1 MRSFMMQKYRRSP
14 IYRGV
19 REAINCR
26 IRLGALPLI
35 AGVAAAAGL
44 AEVTTSIAHAA
55 QPAYRQQA
63 IAGFNPVQVA
73 YNSRPAFVDLD
84 DDGDFDIVLGN
95 ADGRLVY
102 FRNDAIKFV
111 PQFGSANPFNG
122 VVGGKEPRPAFG
134 DVDGDDDLDAVVG
147 QSDGS
152 LRYLENVGS
161 ASEPD
166 FVERL
171 GAENPFD
178 LLGVDDSSAP
188 VLSNLDA
195 DSDLDLIVGGAD
207 GRLRYFR
214 NEGLAGFVA
223 QTGIDNPFDSV
234 DTGLLSVPE
243 LVDLDADNDLDL
255 LVGGL
260 DGSLSYFRNEGTD
273 MQPTFIELVD
283 DDNPFD
289 ALDVGFLS
297 SPTAAD
303 LDDDGDF
310 DVVSGEEYGELHYF
324 ENSGSDEDPVFSELE
339 GPLNP
344 FFGFD
349 TGYHA
354 TFALG
359 DLDDDSDADVIAG
372 EIQGRLRLLDNVGDM
387 SQPVFA
393 LVDPNPLANRDVGY
407 FSAPAMGDLDDD
419 GDLDMVVGDYY
430 GNFRLFEN
438 VTSGLSPEFVERT
451 GASNPL
457 AGFDVGASAAPTLVD
472 IDDDGDLDVFS
483 GDYLGEI
490 SFLENTGSSTNADF
504 NLAAGNNPLQGLD
517 LGSRS
522 KPVAADLDE
531 DGDFDL
537 VVGEESARRLN
548 FIENTGDPANPV
560 MVLRAGQLNPF
571 VDIDVGRNAA
581 PAAFDLDGDSDIDLL
596 VGRESPGI
604 LYLEAFNAAPVLD
617 TSADT
622 QLDPIP
628 EDTLS
633 EFNEGLSVAELLART
648 AGVTDSNA
656 GTEFG
661 IALVGTDVGN
671 GSWDYLLIAGEW
683 LPAAGI
689 LDENAL
695 LLGPDARLRFQPD
708 PDFNGASQAL
718 FRAWDQSD
726 GASGDAGVNTA
737 KGASGGEAPYS
748 AAVEAIDIV
757 IEPVNDPPFNLAPPT
772 ILGIGDVGQE
782 LNVVPGSWSDAIDVA
797 PGDLSFSYQWV
808 RVDNIVTLENLE
820 VLVGEIGLTYS
831 VTPADLNKYLRVIET
846 VTDNGEG
853 IPASTTASIP
863 SGFIGVPDP
872 LFKDDF
878 ELKPI
883 DE

>member
-1 MRSFMMQKYRRSP
+1 MQKNRRSA

-19 REAINCR
+19 RRAIYR
-26 IRLGALPLI
+26 RTTLRALPLA
-35 AGVAAAAGL
+35 AGVVVAVGIADI
-44 AEVTTSIAHAA
+44 SINSGHAA

-63 IAGFNPVQVA
+63 IPGFNPVQVA

-84 DDGDFDIVLGN
+84 NDGDFDIVLGN

-102 FRNDAIKFV
+102 FRNDQVKFV
-111 PQFGSANPFNG
+111 PQFGSANPFNS

-134 DVDGDDDLDAVVG
+134 DWDGDLDLDAVVG
-147 QSDGS
+147 QSGGS
-152 LRYLENVGS
+152 LRYLENVGTPD
-161 ASEPD
+161 APD
-166 FVERL
+166 FEERF
-171 GAENPFD
+171 GSENPFEA
-178 LLGVDDSSAP
+178 LEVDDSSAP

-207 GRLRYFR
+207 GRLKYFR
-214 NEGLAGFVA
+214 NDGLSGFMELV
-223 QTGIDNPFDSV
+223 GEDNPLDGVDS
-234 DTGLLSVPE
+234 GLLSAPE
-243 LVDLDADNDLDL
+243 FADFDADDDLDL
-255 LVGGL
+255 VVGGL
-260 DGSLSYFRNEGTD
+260 DGALSYYRNEGT
-273 MQPTFIELVD
+273 ELVPSFVELTD

-324 ENSGSDEDPVFSELE
+324 ENSGTDEDPIFSELE

-359 DLDDDSDADVIAG
+359 DLDEDSDADVITG
-372 EIQGRLRLLDNVGDM
+372 EIQGRLRLLENVGDTM
-387 SQPVFA
+387 SPAFA
-393 LVDPNPLANRDVGY
+393 LVDPNPLGNRDVGY
-407 FSAPAMGDLDDD
+407 FSAPALGDIDDD

-438 VTSGLSPEFVERT
+438 VTTGMTPEFVERT
-451 GASNPL
+451 GSSNPL
-457 AGFDVGASAAPTLVD
+457 AGFDVGASASPTFVD

-483 GDYLGEI
+483 GDYLGQI
-490 SFLENTGSSTNADF
+490 SFLQNVGSASEPDYV
-504 NLAAGNNPLQGLD
+504 LAAGNNPLLGLD
-517 LGSRS
+517 LGSRT

-531 DGDFDL
+531 DGDYDL
-537 VVGEESARRLN
+537 VIGEESSRRLN
-548 FIENTGDPANPV
+548 FVENTGDQSSPIL
-560 MVLRAGQLNPF
+560 VLRAGELNPF
-571 VDIDVGRNAA
+571 ADIDVGRNAA

-604 LYLEAFNAAPVLD
+604 LYLEAYNAAPVLD

-622 QLDPIP
+622 RLDPIP
-628 EDTLS
+628 EDTLP
-633 EFNEGLSVAELLART
+633 EFNDGLLVSEILART
-648 AGVTDSNA
+648 AGVSDANA
-656 GTEFG
+656 GTVPG
-661 IALVGTDVGN
+661 IAVVGADTAN
-671 GSWDYLLIAGEW
+671 GSWDYQLTPGSWQGLAGVSDVS
-683 LPAAGI
+683 AV
-689 LDENAL
+689 

-718 FRAWDQSD
+718 IRAWDQSD
-726 GASGDAGVNTA
+726 GVSGDVAVDTTGA
-737 KGASGGEAPYS
+737 ASGGESPYS
-748 AAVEAIDIV
+748 AAVEAVDILID
-757 IEPVNDPPFNLAPPT
+757 PVNDPPVNLAPPT

-782 LNVVPGSWSDAIDVA
+782 LNVVPGSWSDGIDVT

-820 VLVGEIGLTYS
+820 ILEGETGLTYS
-831 VTPADLNKYLRVIET
+831 ITPADLNKYIRVIET
-846 VTDNGEG
+846 VTDDGEG
-853 IPASTTASIP
+853 IPISTTASIP

-872 LFKDDF
+872 LFEDDF
-878 ELKPI
+878 ELDPI

>member
-1 MRSFMMQKYRRSP
+1 MQKNRRSAL
-14 IYRGV
+14 YCGV
-19 REAINCR
+19 RRAVTQR
-26 IRLGALPLI
+26 SRLRALPLV
-35 AGVAAAAGL
+35 AGLAAAAGL
-44 AEVTTSIAHAA
+44 ADVSIKSAHAA

-102 FRNDAIKFV
+102 FRNDLIKFV
-111 PQFGSANPFNG
+111 PQFGSANPFNA

-134 DVDGDDDLDAVVG
+134 DVDGDLDLDAVVG
-147 QSDGS
+147 QSGGT
-152 LRYLENVGS
+152 LRFLENVGT
-161 ASEPD
+161 AAEPD
-166 FVERL
+166 FVERF
-171 GAENPFD
+171 GAENPFE
-178 LLGVDDSSAP
+178 LLQVDDSSAP

-207 GRLRYFR
+207 GRLKFFR
-214 NEGLAGFVA
+214 NDGLAGFVEL
-223 QTGIDNPFDSV
+223 TGGDNPLDGVDS
-234 DTGLLSVPE
+234 GLLSAPE
-243 LVDLDADNDLDL
+243 FADLDADNDLDL
-255 LVGGL
+255 VVGGL
-260 DGSLSYFRNEGTD
+260 DGSLAYYRNEGTD
-273 MQPTFIELVD
+273 TVPAFVELVD

-303 LDDDGDF
+303 LDEDGDF

-324 ENSGSDEDPVFSELE
+324 ENSGTDEDPIFSELE

-354 TFALG
+354 SFALG
-359 DLDDDSDADVIAG
+359 DLDEDSDADVITG
-372 EIQGRLRLLDNVGDM
+372 EIQGRLRLLENVGDVT
-387 SQPVFA
+387 SPAFA

-407 FSAPAMGDLDDD
+407 FSAPALGDIDDD

-438 VTSGLSPEFVERT
+438 VTTGLTPEYVERT
-451 GASNPL
+451 GAANPL
-457 AGFDVGASAAPTLVD
+457 AGFDVGASAAPTFVD

-483 GDYLGEI
+483 GDYLGQI
-490 SFLENTGSSTNADF
+490 SFLENVGSASAADF
-504 NLAAGNNPLQGLD
+504 VLAAGNNPLQGLD
-517 LGSRS
+517 LGSRT

-531 DGDFDL
+531 DGDYDL
-537 VVGEESARRLN
+537 VIGEESSRRLN
-548 FIENTGDPANPV
+548 FVENTGDSNSPV
-560 MVLRAGQLNPF
+560 MVLRAGELNPF
-571 VDIDVGRNAA
+571 ADIDVGRNAA
-581 PAAFDLDGDSDIDLL
+581 PAAFDLDGDSDVDLL

-622 QLDPIP
+622 QMDPIP
-628 EDTLS
+628 EDTLP
-633 EFNEGLSVAELLART
+633 ELNGGLLVSELLGRT
-648 AGVTDSNA
+648 AGVSDSNA
-656 GTEFG
+656 GTVPG
-661 IALVGTDVGN
+661 IAVVGADTAN
-671 GSWDYLLIAGEW
+671 GSWDYQLTPGSWLGLAGVSET
-683 LPAAGI
+683 
-689 LDENAL
+689 NAV

-708 PDFNGASQAL
+708 PDFNGTSQAL

-726 GASGDAGVNTA
+726 GVSGEVAVDTIGP
-737 KGASGGEAPYS
+737 ASGGESPFS
-748 AAVEAIDIV
+748 SAVESVAIV
-757 IEPVNDPPFNLAPPT
+757 IDPVNDPPVNLAPPT
-772 ILGIGDVGQE
+772 IAGIGDPGRE
-782 LNVVPGSWSDAIDVA
+782 LVVVPGSWSDAIDVT

-820 VLVGEIGLTYS
+820 ILEGETGLTYS
-831 VTPADLNKYLRVIET
+831 VTSADLDKYVRVIET

-853 IPASTTASIP
+853 IPTSTTASIP

-872 LFKDDF
+872 LFEDDF
-878 ELKPI
+878 EADPI